1 MDALELWGGI
11 ECTVNRVG
19 DSFHN
24 QLQRSGHDRRPFDL
38 DRIAE
43 LGIRRLRYPALWEL
57 TAPHAPNDLDWRWTD
72 ERLKHL
78 RELGIEPIIGLMH
91 HGSGPRYTNL
101 LDDRFPELFAA
112 YAGAVATRYPW
123 VRAYTPI
130 NEPLTTARFSALYGH
145 WYPHR
150 RDDRSFVR
158 ALVNQC
164 RATILAMQEIRS
176 VNPSAQ
182 LIQTDDVGYTR
193 CTAKLASQASFD
205 NERRWLSWDLLCGR
219 IDAQHPLWK
228 YLCDC
233 GFGAAEAE
241 FFREHRC
248 PPDIIGVNHYI
259 TSDRYLSEHQY
270 LFPPN
275 TWGGNGEYRYA
286 DVEAVRALPL
296 GGSGLAA
303 ALHDAWTRYR
313 LPLAVT
319 EVHIGCT
326 REEQLRWLWQAW
338 KTGRQLR
345 AGGMDLRAVTAWALF
360 GSFDWNSLLTA
371 NAGDYEAGAFDV
383 RHPTP
388 RRTALAK
395 LIGAVAT
402 GTEFHPAA
410 VLEQP
415 GWWQRAD
422 RLYVSVSST
431 VEDIRPADR
440 LRSPLLIIGA
450 ADAARLQFERV
461 CGIRGLRTQ
470 ILDCVSAE
478 ARSIELTIKNLR
490 PWGLVAISDA
500 RNNLGSLANACAQ
513 HCIPIL
519 TFPSL
524 SATNSDQTSRLVHA
538 ALDALI
544 DGDARDWDELA
555 RPYLAIDTHQSERTF
570 ALITGLARFEPPI
583 EPASLPL
590 S

>member
-1 MDALELWGGI
+1 MDTLELWGGI

-19 DSFHN
+19 DTFHN
-24 QLQRSGHDRRPFDL
+24 QLQRGGHDRRLSDL

-57 TAPHAPNDLDWRWTD
+57 TAPREPDELDWRWTD
-72 ERLKHL
+72 ERLKRL
-78 RELGIEPIIGLMH
+78 RELGIEPILGLMH

-112 YAGAVATRYPW
+112 YAGAVAARYPW
-123 VRAYTPI
+123 IRAYTPI

-158 ALVNQC
+158 ATVNQC
-164 RATILAMQEIRS
+164 RATILAMREIRA
-176 VNPSAQ
+176 VNSSAQ
-182 LIQTDDVGYTR
+182 LIQTDDLGHTS
-193 CTAKLASQASFD
+193 CTEKLAYQAKFD

-219 IDAQHPLWK
+219 IDAGHPLWK
-228 YLCDC
+228 YLCEC
-233 GFGAAEAE
+233 GSSPADVA
-241 FFREHRC
+241 FFREHAC
-248 PPDIIGVNHYI
+248 PPDIIGVNHYV
-259 TSDRYLSEHQY
+259 TSDRYLSEHPGS
-270 LFPPN
+270 FPPN
-275 TWGGNGEYRYA
+275 TWGGNGRHHYA

-296 GGSGLAA
+296 GSSGLAG

-319 EVHIGCT
+319 EVHLGCT

-360 GSFDWNSLLTA
+360 GSFDWNSLLTI
-371 NAGDYEAGAFDV
+371 NAGNYEAGAFDV
-383 RHPTP
+383 RHPAP

-415 GWWQRAD
+415 GWWQRSD
-422 RLYVSVSST
+422 RLYASVSSA
-431 VEDIRPADR
+431 VDDIRPTNRA
-440 LRSPLLIIGA
+440 RSPLLIVGA
-450 ADAARLQFERV
+450 ADAAVRQFEHF
-461 CGIRGLRTQ
+461 CHARGLRTQ
-470 ILDCVSAE
+470 TLDYSTADPS
-478 ARSIELTIKNLR
+478 SIEDAISALR
-490 PWGLVAISDA
+490 PWACAEIACVA
-500 RNNLGSLANACAQ
+500 NNDGVLANACLRQ
-513 HCIPIL
+513 CIPFV
-519 TFPSL
+519 TFPL
-524 SATNSDQTSRLVHA
+524 LDADRASRLINV

-544 DGDARDWDELA
+544 DGETHGWDELA
-555 RPYLAIDTHQSERTF
+555 RPYLAIGTHDIERTTITEIA
-570 ALITGLARFEPPI
+570 ALESPPR
-583 EPASLPL
+583 PMSLPL